1 MTKTALKVVLFA
13 TCLCLLLALSPP
25 STIAQSSSERI
36 IAGQVKDNVT
46 DQPIVNA
53 TISVWNTAFA
63 SPIHWRLVT
72 TAKTDDDGTF
82 ILKVRDDTSYRIYVF
97 YNNSLS
103 PGFDYAPVFHDL
115 PLSKTNVSLSIRL
128 IPAASLLFEGS
139 LWFVESTKASESFS
153 FTITAENATTS
164 SDCEYV
170 YSYGS
175 VPPNHNFLNTS
186 ITHVI
191 LPLEASTQIDV
202 NASILSED
210 KIIEKYFIIRDL
222 EAFNLSQGVLT
233 RVNIEKYTTLLNY
246 DVVAEQVNA
255 TAHVLREIDEE
266 SFYLV
271 AEKEDL
277 AYTTSLLELAGTKI
291 STNQYGKAYTDL
303 RESYVTNT
311 VLAQRLES
319 LQTNAV
325 GSVFGLTFFLAI
337 TSITLSFLLFEKRAT
352 KFTTYPVFFT
362 SFFAALYAV
371 HPGCRLTPI
380 HLLIEYVVVS
390 LGSVAFLVLVL
401 PKILREKTASTFSLS
416 KRNLRRRSRRFTLT
430 TATIIILVMS
440 FVSLTSFSTGYGF
453 TTSKSALSPSPLLGG
468 LFLQEPQPPS
478 SPNMYNYV
486 PLTALSIELVA
497 EKPGILH
504 VAAKA
509 ENQPRLNP
517 LGYLYT
523 PSTSQPTPFY
533 GFLGI
538 QPSTEAEMTGLN
550 SLVVEGRYLRED
562 DENAILISNNLA
574 ETMDLEVNSTVT
586 LHYGTSVEVLIVG
599 FFDADRF
606 RLTEDLNGKDFAPS
620 KLTLIDPEYP
630 PIKETCEPNEV
641 IITTLNDATNQYYLP
656 LSRIDILIENSG
668 ETASFAKELALEQGL
683 SVWYTDDNSLY
694 EAVVTSFFEEKGAI
708 IFIPWIIVLLNVLM
722 TMLNSIFEYRKEI
735 STLSAIGLN
744 PSDIMGLFIAEAAVI
759 GVLGGGIGYIL
770 GIGSY
775 KVMSALSIIVEV
787 RPKVS
792 AVWSFASL
800 FVSISA
806 VLVGA
811 LVALKSSVDIT
822 PSTLRRWR
830 LGSAPQMGDP
840 WVFDVPF
847 RVREEELPS
856 LFEYVA
862 ARFRRHLAVRSIDE
876 KSGKIQFLEEDHPEG
891 STRVL
896 DFHYLLG
903 NKSNVGSLPFR
914 LVAKKEAAEDAY
926 SFDVVCKGTEET
938 VRETVSFI
946 RMSIIEW
953 SSNQDRN

>member
-1 MTKTALKVVLFA
+1 MTKTAFQVVLVA
-13 TCLCLLLALSPP
+13 ACLCLLLILSPP
-25 STIAQSSSERI
+25 TIAQSSSERI
-36 IAGQVKDNVT
+36 ITVQVKDNVT
-46 DQPIVNA
+46 KHPIVNA
-53 TISVWNTAFA
+53 TISAWNTAFA

-72 TAKTDDDGTF
+72 SAKTDADGAF
-82 ILKVRDDTSYRIYVF
+82 VLRVRDDASYRIYVF
-97 YNNSLS
+97 YDNSAS

-139 LWFVESTKASESFS
+139 LWFVESTKPSESFS
-153 FTITAENATTS
+153 FTITTKTAASS
-164 SDCEYV
+164 SDCDCV
-170 YSYGS
+170 CSYGS

-186 ITHVI
+186 VTHVI
-191 LPLEASTQIDV
+191 LPLETSTQIDV
-202 NASILSED
+202 NASILSEERM
-210 KIIEKYFIIRDL
+210 IEKHFIISDL
-222 EAFNLSQGVLT
+222 EAFNLSQGALT
-233 RVNIEKYTTLLNY
+233 RVNIEKYTSLLNY
-246 DVVAEQVNA
+246 NVVADQVNS
-255 TAHVLREIDEE
+255 TTHVLREIDEE
-266 SFYLV
+266 GFYLV

-277 AYTTSLLELAGTKI
+277 AYTTSLLELARTKMA
-291 STNQYGKAYTDL
+291 TNQYSKAYTDM
-303 RESYVTNT
+303 RESYVTNK

-319 LQTNAV
+319 LQANAV

-337 TSITLSFLLFEKRAT
+337 TAITLSFLLFEKPST
-352 KFTTYPVFFT
+352 KFTTYPVFFFGLF
-362 SFFAALYAV
+362 SLLYSV
-371 HPGCRLTPI
+371 HPGCRLTPF
-380 HLLIEYVVVS
+380 HLIIEYVVVS
-390 LGSVAFLVLVL
+390 LGGVAFLVLIL
-401 PKILREKTASTFSLS
+401 PKILKEKTASTFSLS

-453 TTSKSALSPSPLLGG
+453 TTRKYTLSPSPLGGG

-486 PLTALSIELVA
+486 PLNTLSIELIT

-517 LGYLYT
+517 LGYLDT
-523 PSTSQPTPFY
+523 LSTSQPTPFS
-533 GFLGI
+533 GFIGI
-538 QPSTEAEMTGLN
+538 QPKAEAEMTGLN
-550 SLVVEGRYLRED
+550 SLVVEGRYLRDD
-562 DENAILISNNLA
+562 DENAILISNDLA
-574 ETMDLEVNSTVT
+574 ENLDLEVNTKVT
-586 LHYGTSVEVLIVG
+586 LRYGMSVEVTIVG

-641 IITTLNDATNQYYLP
+641 IIATLHDAINHFFLP
-656 LSRIDILIENSG
+656 LSRIDVLIEDLG
-668 ETASFAKELALEQGL
+668 ETASFAKELALDQGL
-683 SVWYTDDNSLY
+683 SVWYTDENSLY

-708 IFIPWIIVLLNVLM
+708 IFVPWIIVLLNVLM

-759 GVLGGGIGYIL
+759 GVLGGGVGYIL
-770 GIGSY
+770 GISSY
-775 KVMSALSIIVEV
+775 KVMSILSIIVEV

-800 FVSISA
+800 FVSVSA

-830 LGSAPQMGDP
+830 LGSTPQMGDP

-847 RVREEELPS
+847 RVREEELSS

-876 KSGKIQFLEEDHPEG
+876 KSGKIQFLEEDRPEG

-896 DFHYLLG
+896 NFHYLLG
-903 NKSNVGSLPFR
+903 NRWNVGSLPFR
-914 LVAKKEAAEDAY
+914 LVAKKEEAEDAY

>member
-1 MTKTALKVVLFA
+1 MTKTALQAVLVA
-13 TCLCLLLALSPP
+13 TCLCLLLTLLPP
-25 STIAQSSSERI
+25 TIAQSSSERI

-46 DQPIVNA
+46 NHPIVNA
-53 TISVWNTAFA
+53 TISAWNTAFA

-72 TAKTDDDGTF
+72 TVKTDADGAF
-82 ILKVRDDTSYRIYVF
+82 VLRVRDDASYRIYVF
-97 YNNSLS
+97 YDNSMS

-139 LWFVESTKASESFS
+139 LWFVESTKPSESFS
-153 FTITAENATTS
+153 FTITTKTAASS
-164 SDCEYV
+164 SDCDCV
-170 YSYGS
+170 CSYGS

-186 ITHVI
+186 VTHVI
-191 LPLEASTQIDV
+191 LPLETSTQIEV
-202 NASILSED
+202 NASILSEERM
-210 KIIEKYFIIRDL
+210 IEKSFIVRDL
-222 EAFNLSQGVLT
+222 EAFNLSQGALT
-233 RVNIEKYTTLLNY
+233 RVNIEQYTSLLNY
-246 DVVAEQVNA
+246 DVVADQVNS
-255 TAHVLREIDEE
+255 TTHVLREIDEE
-266 SFYLV
+266 GFYLV

-277 AYTTSLLELAGTKI
+277 AYTTSLLELARTKMA
-291 STNQYGKAYTDL
+291 TNQYSKAYTDL
-303 RESYVTNT
+303 RESYVTNK

-319 LQTNAV
+319 LQANAV

-337 TSITLSFLLFEKRAT
+337 TAITLSFLLFEKPST
-352 KFTTYPVFFT
+352 KFTTYPVFFFGLF
-362 SFFAALYAV
+362 SLLYLV
-371 HPGCRLTPI
+371 HPGCRLTPLY
-380 HLLIEYVVVS
+380 LLIEYVVVS
-390 LGSVAFLVLVL
+390 LGGVAFLVLIL
-401 PKILREKTASTFSLS
+401 PKILKEKTASTFSLS

-430 TATIIILVMS
+430 TTTIIILVMS

-453 TTSKSALSPSPLLGG
+453 TTRKYTRSSPPLGGG

-486 PLTALSIELVA
+486 PLNPLSIELIT

-523 PSTSQPTPFY
+523 PSTSQPTPFS
-533 GFLGI
+533 GFIGI
-538 QPSTEAEMTGLN
+538 QPKAEAEMTGLN
-550 SLVVEGRYLRED
+550 SLVVEGRYLRDD
-562 DENAILISNNLA
+562 DENAILISNDLA
-574 ETMDLEVNSTVT
+574 ENLDLEVNTKVT
-586 LHYGTSVEVLIVG
+586 LRYGMSVEVTIVG

-606 RLTEDLNGKDFAPS
+606 RLTEDLDGKDFAPS

-630 PIKETCEPNEV
+630 PIKETCEPNDV
-641 IITTLNDATNQYYLP
+641 IIGTLHDAINQFFLP
-656 LSRIDILIENSG
+656 LSRIDVLIEDPG
-668 ETASFAKELALEQGL
+668 ETASFAKELALDQGL
-683 SVWYTDDNSLY
+683 SVWYTDENSLY

-759 GVLGGGIGYIL
+759 GVLGGGVGYIL
-770 GIGSY
+770 GISSY
-775 KVMSALSIIVEV
+775 KVMSILSIIVEV

-800 FVSISA
+800 FVSVSA

-830 LGSAPQMGDP
+830 LGSTPQMGDP

-847 RVREEELPS
+847 RVREEELSS

-876 KSGKIQFLEEDHPEG
+876 KSGKIQFLEEDRPEG

-903 NKSNVGSLPFR
+903 NRWNVGSLPFR
-914 LVAKKEAAEDAY
+914 LVAKKGEAEDAY

-953 SSNQDRN
+953 SSNQDRT

>member
-1 MTKTALKVVLFA
+1 MFA
-13 TCLCLLLALSPP
+13 FRVP
-25 STIAQSSSERI
+25 
-36 IAGQVKDNVT
+36 
-46 DQPIVNA
+46 
-53 TISVWNTAFA
+53 
-63 SPIHWRLVT
+63 
-72 TAKTDDDGTF
+72 
-82 ILKVRDDTSYRIYVF
+82 DDTSYRIYGF
-97 YNNSLS
+97 YDNAAS

-115 PLSKTNVSLSIRL
+115 PIAQTNVFLSVHL

-139 LWFVESTKASESFS
+139 LWFVESTKPSESYS
-153 FTITAENATTS
+153 FTITMKNTTTS
-164 SDCEYV
+164 SDCESV
-170 YSYGS
+170 CSYGS
-175 VPPNHNFLNTS
+175 VPPNHNFLNIS
-186 ITHVI
+186 AAHVI
-191 LPLEASTQIDV
+191 LPLATSTQIDV
-202 NASILSED
+202 NASILSEERML
-210 KIIEKYFIIRDL
+210 EKYFIVRDL
-222 EAFNLSQGVLT
+222 DGFNLSQGALT
-233 RVNIEKYTTLLNY
+233 RVNIEKYTSLLNY

-255 TAHVLREIDEE
+255 TTHVLREIDEE
-266 SFYLV
+266 GFYLV

-277 AYTTSLLELAGTKI
+277 AYTTSLLELASTKI
-291 STNQYGKAYTDL
+291 TNTQYRKAYTDL
-303 RESYVTNT
+303 REAYVTNS

-319 LQTNAV
+319 LQVNAV
-325 GSVFGLTFFLAI
+325 GSVFGLTVFLAI
-337 TSITLSFLLFEKRAT
+337 TAITLSFLLFEKPAT

-362 SFFAALYAV
+362 GLFLLLYSV
-371 HPGCRLTPI
+371 HPGCRLTPL
-380 HLLIEYVVVS
+380 HLLIEYVVVA
-390 LGSVAFLVLVL
+390 LGGVVFVILIL
-401 PKILREKTASTFSLS
+401 PKILKEKTASTFSLS

-453 TTSKSALSPSPLLGG
+453 TTRKYTRSAPPLQGG

-478 SPNMYNYV
+478 SPTMYNYV
-486 PLTALSIELVA
+486 PLNPLSIELIT

-517 LGYLYT
+517 LGYLST
-523 PSTSQPTPFY
+523 PSTSQPTPFS
-533 GFLGI
+533 GFIGI
-538 QPSTEAEMTGLN
+538 QPRAEAEMTGLN
-550 SLVVEGRYLRED
+550 SLVVEGRYLRDD
-562 DENAILISNNLA
+562 DENAILISNELA
-574 ETMDLEVNSTVT
+574 ENLNLNVNSTVT
-586 LHYGTSVEVLIVG
+586 LRYGTSADVTVVG

-606 RLTEDLNGKDFAPS
+606 RLVEDLNGKDFAPS

-630 PIKETCEPNEV
+630 PIKEPCEPDEV
-641 IITTLNDATNQYYLP
+641 IITTLHDAINQFFLP
-656 LSRIDILIENSG
+656 LSRIDILIEDAE
-668 ETASFAKELALEQGL
+668 ETASFAKELALDQGL
-683 SVWYTDDNSLY
+683 SVWYTNENSLY
-694 EAVVTSFFEEKGAI
+694 EAVVASFFEEKGAI

-759 GVLGGGIGYIL
+759 GVLGGGVGYIL
-770 GIGSY
+770 GLSSY
-775 KVMSALSIIVEV
+775 KVMSALSVVVEV

-800 FVSISA
+800 FVSVSA

-811 LVALKSSVDIT
+811 LVALKASVDIT

-830 LGSAPQMGDP
+830 LGNAPQMGEP

-847 RVREEELPS
+847 RVREDELSS

-862 ARFRRHLAVRSIDE
+862 ARFRRYLALRSIDE
-876 KSGKIQFLEEDHPEG
+876 TSGKIQVLDEARPEG

-914 LVAKKEAAEDAY
+914 VVAKKEVAEDTY
-926 SFDVVCKGTEET
+926 SFDVVCKGNEET
-938 VRETVSFI
+938 VRETVSFV